1 MNREKYLADRKAL
14 MDEAQNLINEGKLED
29 AKAKMKKVEKLDSD
43 YENAAREQANL
54 NALVDRVS
62 TTGMQNS
69 AVGGV
74 NGTVVASMGT
84 ESQEEDMFDSA
95 EYKRAFQAHV
105 LRGAAIPEKFLNV
118 DANTKTTDV
127 GTVIPT
133 TTLQK
138 IYEKMDKIGMVLPLV
153 TNTGYKG
160 GLSVPTST
168 VKPTASWVAEGAG
181 SEKQKYAT
189 GSITFAYHKLR
200 CAVSMS
206 YEVDNMAYPMFE
218 TMFVNGVANAMV
230 KAKETAIING
240 TGTGQPKGIL
250 KEAAAGNIDV
260 AKGKS
265 LTFAQ
270 ICEAEGM
277 QEDESAVWAMTKK
290 TYMSQIQGMVDQNG
304 QPKGILKEAAAGNI
318 DVAKGKSLTFAQICE
333 AEGMQEDESAV
344 WAMTKKTYMSQIQGM
359 VDQNGQPV
367 ARVNIG
373 MNGRPEYTILGR
385 PVVLLNKD
393 YLASWSVAPD
403 AAATIAFM
411 YNFSDYIFNSG
422 VPMAIKR
429 YYDESVDD
437 TICKAI
443 EVCDGKSVR
452 NDSLITVTLKNV

>member
-14 MDEAQNLINEGKLED
+14 MDEAQTLINEGKLEE
-29 AKAKMKKVEKLDSD
+29 AKAKMREVEKLDSD

-54 NALVDRVS
+54 NALADRAS
-62 TTGMQNS
+62 TAGMQNA
-69 AVGGV
+69 AVVGV
-74 NGTVVASMGT
+74 NGTVVASMGA
-84 ESQEEDMFDSA
+84 EVQEDDMYDSA

-105 LRGAAIPEKFLNV
+105 LRGTAIPEKYLNV

-240 TGTGQPKGIL
+240 TGAGQPKGIL
-250 KEAAAGNIDV
+250 KEDANGNIDV

-265 LTFAQ
+265 LTYAQ
-270 ICEAEGM
+270 ICEAEGL

-290 TYMSQIQGMVDQNG
+290 T
-304 QPKGILKEAAAGNI
+304 
-318 DVAKGKSLTFAQICE
+318 F
-333 AEGMQEDESAV
+333 
-344 WAMTKKTYMSQIQGM
+344 MSQIQGM

-385 PVVLLNKD
+385 PVVLLNKG
-393 YLASWSVAPD
+393 YLASWTVAPD
-403 AAATIAFM
+403 IASVIAFM
-411 YNFSDYIFNSG
+411 YNFADYIFNSG

>member
-14 MDEAQNLINEGKLED
+14 MDEAQTLINEGKLED
-29 AKAKMKKVEKLDSD
+29 AKAKMQEVEKLDAD
-43 YENAAREQANL
+43 FENAAKEQANL
-54 NALVDRVS
+54 KALADKVS
-62 TTGMQNS
+62 TAGMQNA
-69 AVGGV
+69 AVVGA
-74 NGTVVASMGT
+74 NGNVVASMGS
-84 ESQEEDMFDSA
+84 EAQEEDLYDSA

-105 LRGAAIPEKFLNV
+105 LRGAAIPAKFVNA

-127 GTVIPT
+127 GAVIPT

-153 TNTGYKG
+153 TTTGYKG
-160 GLSVPTST
+160 GLSVPTAA
-168 VKPTASWVAEGAG
+168 VKPVASWVAEGAG
-181 SEKQKYAT
+181 SDKQKYTT

-218 TMFVNGVANAMV
+218 TMFVNGVADAMV
-230 KAKETAIING
+230 KAKETAILNG

-250 KEAAAGNIDV
+250 KETAAGNVDI

-265 LTFAQ
+265 LTYAQ
-270 ICEAEGM
+270 ICQLEGM
-277 QEDESAVWAMTKK
+277 QDDESAVWAMTKS
-290 TYMSQIQGMVDQNG
+290 TYMSQIAGMVD
-304 QPKGILKEAAAGNI
+304 
-318 DVAKGKSLTFAQICE
+318 
-333 AEGMQEDESAV
+333 
-344 WAMTKKTYMSQIQGM
+344 SQ
-359 VDQNGQPV
+359 GQPV

-373 MNGRPEYTILGR
+373 LNGRPEYTILGR
-385 PVVLLNKD
+385 PVVLLNKA
-393 YLASWSVAPD
+393 YLASWSIAPE
-403 AAATIAFM
+403 AASVVAFM

-429 YYDESVDD
+429 YYDEDVDD

-452 NDSLITVTLKNV
+452 NDSLITVTLKNA

>member
-29 AKAKMKKVEKLDSD
+29 AKAKMKEVEKLDSD

-54 NALVDRVS
+54 NALADRAS
-62 TTGMQNS
+62 TAGMQNM

-74 NGTVVASMGT
+74 NGNVVASMGAET
-84 ESQEEDMFDSA
+84 QEEDLFDSA

-105 LRGAAIPEKFLNV
+105 LRGAAIPDKFLNV

-127 GTVIPT
+127 GAVIPT

-153 TNTGYKG
+153 TTTGYKG
-160 GLSVPTST
+160 GLSVPTAT

-181 SEKQKYAT
+181 SDKQKYST
-189 GSITFAYHKLR
+189 SSVTFAYHKLR

-218 TMFVNGVANAMV
+218 TMFVNGVADAMV
-230 KAKETAIING
+230 KAKETAIIKG
-240 TGTGQPKGIL
+240 TGTGRPKGIL
-250 KEAAAGNIDV
+250 TETAAGNIDI

-265 LTFAQ
+265 LTFDQ
-270 ICEAEGM
+270 ICEAEGK
-277 QEDESAVWAMTKK
+277 QDDESAVWAMTKS
-290 TYMSQIQGMVDQNG
+290 TYMSQIV
-304 QPKGILKEAAAGNI
+304 
-318 DVAKGKSLTFAQICE
+318 
-333 AEGMQEDESAV
+333 
-344 WAMTKKTYMSQIQGM
+344 GM

-393 YLASWSVAPD
+393 YMDSWALAPTTSAV
-403 AAATIAFM
+403 IAFM
-411 YNFSDYIFNSG
+411 FNFADYIFNSG
-422 VPMAIKR
+422 VPMAVKR
-429 YYDESVDD
+429 YYDEDVDD

-452 NDSLITVTLKNV
+452 NDSLITVTLKNA

>member
-14 MDEAQNLINEGKLED
+14 MDEAQTLLNEGKLEE
-29 AKAKMKKVEKLDSD
+29 AKAKMKEVEDLDNS
-43 YENAAREQANL
+43 YEAAAREQANL
-54 NALVDRVS
+54 NALADRVS
-62 TTGMQNS
+62 TSGMQAA

-74 NGTVVASMGT
+74 NGNVVASMGT
-84 ESQEEDMFDSA
+84 EANDDDLYDSA

-105 LRGAAIPEKFLNV
+105 LRGAAIPAKFQNA
-118 DANTKTTDV
+118 DATTKTTDV
-127 GTVIPT
+127 GAVIPT

-153 TNTGYKG
+153 TTTGYKG
-160 GLSVPTST
+160 GLSVPTSA
-168 VKPTASWVAEGAG
+168 VKPVATWVAEGSG
-181 SEKQKYAT
+181 SEKQKSGT

-200 CAVSMS
+200 CAVSMT

-218 TMFVNGVANAMV
+218 TMFVNAVAAAMV

-240 TGTGQPKGIL
+240 SGSGQPKGIL
-250 KEAAAGNIDV
+250 RETAAGNVDI

-265 LTFAQ
+265 LTYAQ
-270 ICEAEGM
+270 ICEAEGK
-277 QEDESAVWAMTKK
+277 QDDESAVWAMTKS
-290 TYMSQIQGMVDQNG
+290 TYMTQIAGMVDQ
-304 QPKGILKEAAAGNI
+304 Q
-318 DVAKGKSLTFAQICE
+318 
-333 AEGMQEDESAV
+333 
-344 WAMTKKTYMSQIQGM
+344 
-359 VDQNGQPV
+359 GQPV

-393 YLASWSVAPD
+393 YLASWAVAPE
-403 AAATIAFM
+403 AAAVIAFM

-429 YYDESVDD
+429 YYDEDVDD

-452 NDSLITVTLKNV
+452 NDSLVTVTLKNA

>member
-14 MDEAQNLINEGKLED
+14 MDEAQTLINEGKLEE
-29 AKAKMKKVEKLDSD
+29 AKAKMKEVEDLDAKF
-43 YENAAREQANL
+43 ENAAREQANL
-54 NALVDRVS
+54 NALADRAS
-62 TTGMQNS
+62 TAGMQNA

-74 NGTVVASMGT
+74 NGNVVASMGA
-84 ESQEEDMFDSA
+84 EAQEDDLYDST

-105 LRGAAIPEKFLNV
+105 LRGAAIPEKFLNA

-127 GTVIPT
+127 GAVIPT

-153 TNTGYKG
+153 TTTGYKG
-160 GLSVPTST
+160 GLSVPTSS

-181 SEKQKYAT
+181 SDKQKYTT

-200 CAVSMS
+200 CAVSMT

-218 TMFVNGVANAMV
+218 TMFVNNVADAMV
-230 KAKETAIING
+230 KAKEIAIING
-240 TGTGQPKGIL
+240 SGSGQPKGIL
-250 KEAAAGNIDV
+250 KENAAGNIDV

-265 LTFAQ
+265 LTYAQ
-270 ICEAEGM
+270 ICEAEGL

-290 TYMSQIQGMVDQNG
+290 TYMSQIQGMVDQ
-304 QPKGILKEAAAGNI
+304 Q
-318 DVAKGKSLTFAQICE
+318 
-333 AEGMQEDESAV
+333 
-344 WAMTKKTYMSQIQGM
+344 
-359 VDQNGQPV
+359 GQPV

-373 MNGRPEYTILGR
+373 LNGRPEYTILGR
-385 PVVLLNKD
+385 PVVLLNKE
-393 YLASWSVAPD
+393 YLASWSVAPE

-411 YNFSDYIFNSG
+411 YNFADYIFNSG

-429 YYDESVDD
+429 YYDEDVDD

-452 NDSLITVTLKNV
+452 NDSLVTITLKNA

>member
-29 AKAKMKKVEKLDSD
+29 AKAKMKEVEKLDSD

-54 NALVDRVS
+54 NALADRAS
-62 TTGMQNS
+62 TAGMQNM

-74 NGTVVASMGT
+74 NGNVVASMGN
-84 ESQEEDMFDSA
+84 EAQEDDLYDSA

-105 LRGAAIPEKFLNV
+105 LRGAAIPEKFLNA

-127 GTVIPT
+127 GAVIPT

-153 TNTGYKG
+153 TTTGYKG
-160 GLSVPTST
+160 GLSVPTAA

-181 SEKQKYAT
+181 SDKKKYGT
-189 GSITFAYHKLR
+189 GTITFAYHKLR

-240 TGTGQPKGIL
+240 TGSGQPKGIL
-250 KEAAAGNIDV
+250 KETAAGNIDI

-270 ICEAEGM
+270 ICEAEGK
-277 QEDESAVWAMTKK
+277 QDDESAVWAMTKS
-290 TYMSQIQGMVDQNG
+290 TYMSQIAGMVDQ
-304 QPKGILKEAAAGNI
+304 Q
-318 DVAKGKSLTFAQICE
+318 
-333 AEGMQEDESAV
+333 
-344 WAMTKKTYMSQIQGM
+344 
-359 VDQNGQPV
+359 GQPV
-367 ARVNIG
+367 ARVNVG
-373 MNGRPEYTILGR
+373 MHGRPEYTILGR

-393 YLASWSVAPD
+393 YLASWSVAPE
-403 AAATIAFM
+403 AAAVVAFM

-422 VPMAIKR
+422 VPIAIKR
-429 YYDESVDD
+429 YYDEDVDD

-452 NDSLITVTLKNV
+452 NDSLITVTLKNA

>member
-14 MDEAQNLINEGKLED
+14 MDEAQTLLNEGKLEE
-29 AKAKMKKVEKLDSD
+29 AKAKMKEVEDLDNS
-43 YENAAREQANL
+43 YEATAREQANL
-54 NALVDRVS
+54 NALADRVS
-62 TTGMQNS
+62 TSGMQAA

-74 NGTVVASMGT
+74 NGNVVASMGA
-84 ESQEEDMFDSA
+84 EANDDDLYDSA

-105 LRGAAIPEKFLNV
+105 LRGAAIPAKFQNA
-118 DANTKTTDV
+118 DATTKTTDV
-127 GTVIPT
+127 GAVIPT

-153 TNTGYKG
+153 TTTGYKG
-160 GLSVPTST
+160 GLSVPTAA

-181 SEKQKYAT
+181 SDKQKYGT

-200 CAVSMS
+200 CAVSMT

-218 TMFVNGVANAMV
+218 TMFVNAVAAAMV

-240 TGTGQPKGIL
+240 SGSGQPKGIL
-250 KEAAAGNIDV
+250 RETAAGNVDI

-265 LTFAQ
+265 LTYAQ
-270 ICEAEGM
+270 ICEAEGK
-277 QEDESAVWAMTKK
+277 QDDESAVWAMTKS
-290 TYMSQIQGMVDQNG
+290 TYMTQIAGMVDQ
-304 QPKGILKEAAAGNI
+304 Q
-318 DVAKGKSLTFAQICE
+318 
-333 AEGMQEDESAV
+333 
-344 WAMTKKTYMSQIQGM
+344 
-359 VDQNGQPV
+359 GQPV

-393 YLASWSVAPD
+393 YLASWSVAPE
-403 AAATIAFM
+403 AAAVVAFM

-429 YYDESVDD
+429 YYDEDVDD

-452 NDSLITVTLKNV
+452 NDSLVTVTLKNA

>member
-29 AKAKMKKVEKLDSD
+29 AKAKMKEVEKLDSD

-54 NALVDRVS
+54 NALAERAS
-62 TTGMQNS
+62 TAGMQNM

-74 NGTVVASMGT
+74 NGTVVASMGAET
-84 ESQEEDMFDSA
+84 QEEDMFDST

-168 VKPTASWVAEGAG
+168 AKPTASWVAEGAG

-189 GSITFAYHKLR
+189 GSITFAYHTLR
-200 CAVSMS
+200 GAVSMS

-218 TMFVNGVANAMV
+218 TMFVNGVANALV

-240 TGTGQPKGIL
+240 TGVGQPKGIL

-265 LTFAQ
+265 LTYAQ

-277 QEDESAVWAMTKK
+277 QDDESA
-290 TYMSQIQGMVDQNG
+290 I
-304 QPKGILKEAAAGNI
+304 
-318 DVAKGKSLTFAQICE
+318 
-333 AEGMQEDESAV
+333 

-411 YNFSDYIFNSG
+411 YNFADYIFNSG
-422 VPMAIKR
+422 VPMATKR

-452 NDSLITVTLKNV
+452 NDSLITVTLKNA

>member
-14 MDEAQNLINEGKLED
+14 MDEAQTLINEGKLEE
-29 AKAKMKKVEKLDSD
+29 AKAKMREVEKLDSD

-54 NALVDRVS
+54 NALADRAS
-62 TTGMQNS
+62 TAGIQNA
-69 AVGGV
+69 AVVGV
-74 NGTVVASMGT
+74 NGTVVASMGA
-84 ESQEEDMFDSA
+84 EVQEDDMYDSA

-105 LRGAAIPEKFLNV
+105 LRGAAIPDKFLNV

-181 SEKQKYAT
+181 SEKQKYTT

-218 TMFVNGVANAMV
+218 TMFVNGVANAMG

-240 TGTGQPKGIL
+240 NGVGQPKGIL

-265 LTFAQ
+265 LTYAQ

-277 QEDESAVWAMTKK
+277 QD
-290 TYMSQIQGMVDQNG
+290 
-304 QPKGILKEAAAGNI
+304 
-318 DVAKGKSLTFAQICE
+318 
-333 AEGMQEDESAV
+333 DESAV

-393 YLASWSVAPD
+393 YLASWSIAPD

-411 YNFSDYIFNSG
+411 YNFADYIFNSG

-452 NDSLITVTLKNV
+452 NDSLITVTLKNA

>member
-14 MDEAQNLINEGKLED
+14 MDEAQTLLNEGKLEE
-29 AKAKMKKVEKLDSD
+29 AKAKMKEVEDLDNS
-43 YENAAREQANL
+43 YEAAAREQANL
-54 NALVDRVS
+54 NALADRVS
-62 TTGMQNS
+62 TSGMQAA

-74 NGTVVASMGT
+74 NGNVVASMGT
-84 ESQEEDMFDSA
+84 EANDDDLYDSA

-105 LRGAAIPEKFLNV
+105 LRGAAIPAKFQNA
-118 DANTKTTDV
+118 DATTKTTDV
-127 GTVIPT
+127 GAVIPT

-153 TNTGYKG
+153 TTTGYKG
-160 GLSVPTST
+160 GLSVPTAS

-181 SEKQKYAT
+181 SNKQKYGT

-200 CAVSMS
+200 CAVSMT

-218 TMFVNGVANAMV
+218 TMFVNAVAAAMV

-240 TGTGQPKGIL
+240 SGSGQPKGIL
-250 KEAAAGNIDV
+250 KETAAGNVDI

-277 QEDESAVWAMTKK
+277 QEDESAVWAMTKS
-290 TYMSQIQGMVDQNG
+290 TYMTQVAGMVDQ
-304 QPKGILKEAAAGNI
+304 Q
-318 DVAKGKSLTFAQICE
+318 
-333 AEGMQEDESAV
+333 
-344 WAMTKKTYMSQIQGM
+344 
-359 VDQNGQPV
+359 GQPV

-393 YLASWSVAPD
+393 YLASWSVAPE
-403 AAATIAFM
+403 AAAVVAFM

-429 YYDESVDD
+429 YYDEDVDD

-452 NDSLITVTLKNV
+452 NDSLVTVTLKNA

>member
-1 MNREKYLADRKAL
+1 MNREKYLNDRKAL
-14 MDEAQNLINEGKLED
+14 MDEAQTLINEGKLED
-29 AKAKMKKVEKLDSD
+29 AKAKMQEVEKLDAD
-43 YENAAREQANL
+43 FENAAKEQANL
-54 NALVDRVS
+54 KALADKVS
-62 TTGMQNS
+62 TAGMQNA
-69 AVGGV
+69 AVVGA
-74 NGTVVASMGT
+74 NGTVVASMGS
-84 ESQEEDMFDSA
+84 EAQDEDMYDSA

-105 LRGAAIPEKFLNV
+105 LRGAAIPEKFMNA

-127 GTVIPT
+127 GAVIPT

-153 TNTGYKG
+153 TTTGYKG
-160 GLSVPTST
+160 GLSVPTSA
-168 VKPTASWVAEGAG
+168 VKPVASWVAEGAG
-181 SEKQKYAT
+181 SAKQKYTT

-218 TMFVNGVANAMV
+218 TMFVNGVADAMV
-230 KAKETAIING
+230 KAKEHAILNG

-250 KEAAAGNIDV
+250 KETAAGNVDI

-270 ICEAEGM
+270 LTQLEGM
-277 QEDESAVWAMTKK
+277 QDDESAVWAMTKS
-290 TYMSQIQGMVDQNG
+290 TYMSQIAGMVD
-304 QPKGILKEAAAGNI
+304 
-318 DVAKGKSLTFAQICE
+318 
-333 AEGMQEDESAV
+333 
-344 WAMTKKTYMSQIQGM
+344 SQ
-359 VDQNGQPV
+359 GQPV

-373 MNGRPEYTILGR
+373 LNGRPEYTILGR

-393 YLASWSVAPD
+393 YLASWSVAPE
-403 AAATIAFM
+403 ATAVVAFM

-429 YYDESVDD
+429 YYDENVDD

-452 NDSLITVTLKNV
+452 HDSLITVTLKNA

>member
-1 MNREKYLADRKAL
+1 MNREQYLANRKAL
-14 MDEAQNLINEGKLED
+14 MDEAQTLLNEGKLDD
-29 AKAKMKKVEKLDSD
+29 AKAKMKEVEELDNS
-43 YENAAREQANL
+43 YEAAAKEQANL
-54 NALVDRVS
+54 NALANKVS
-62 TTGMQNS
+62 SAGMQNA

-74 NGTVVASMGT
+74 NGDVVASMGA
-84 ESQEEDMFDSA
+84 EAQEEDLFDSA

-105 LRGAAIPEKFLNV
+105 LRGAAIPEKFRNA

-127 GTVIPT
+127 GAVIPT

-153 TNTGYKG
+153 TTTGYKG
-160 GLSVPTST
+160 GLSVPTNS

-181 SEKQKYAT
+181 SDKQKYTT

-218 TMFVNGVANAMV
+218 AMFVNNVADAMV
-230 KAKETAIING
+230 KAKEKSIING
-240 TGTGQPKGIL
+240 TGSGQPKGIL
-250 KEAAAGNIDV
+250 KETAAGNVDI

-270 ICEAEGM
+270 ICEAEGL
-277 QEDESAVWAMTKK
+277 QEDESAIWAMTKS
-290 TYMSQIQGMVDQNG
+290 TYMSQVVGMVDQ
-304 QPKGILKEAAAGNI
+304 Q
-318 DVAKGKSLTFAQICE
+318 
-333 AEGMQEDESAV
+333 
-344 WAMTKKTYMSQIQGM
+344 
-359 VDQNGQPV
+359 GQPV

-385 PVVLLNKD
+385 PVVLLNKE
-393 YLASWSVAPD
+393 YLASWSLAPT
-403 AAATIAFM
+403 ASEVIAFM

-429 YYDESVDD
+429 YYDEDVDD

-452 NDSLITVTLKNV
+452 QDSLVTVTLKAS

>member
-14 MDEAQNLINEGKLED
+14 MDEAQTLLNEGKLEE
-29 AKAKMKKVEKLDSD
+29 AKAKMKEVENLDNS
-43 YENAAREQANL
+43 YEATAREQANL
-54 NALVDRVS
+54 NALADRVS
-62 TTGMQNS
+62 TSGMQAA

-74 NGTVVASMGT
+74 NGNVVASMGA
-84 ESQEEDMFDSA
+84 EANDDDLYDSA

-105 LRGAAIPEKFLNV
+105 LRGAAIPAKFQNA
-118 DANTKTTDV
+118 DATTKTTDV
-127 GTVIPT
+127 GAVIPT

-153 TNTGYKG
+153 TTTGYKG
-160 GLSVPTST
+160 GLSVPTAS

-181 SEKQKYAT
+181 SDKQKYGT
-189 GSITFAYHKLR
+189 GSISFAYHKLR
-200 CAVSMS
+200 CAVSMT

-218 TMFVNGVANAMV
+218 TMFVNAVAAAMV

-240 TGTGQPKGIL
+240 SGSGQPKGIL
-250 KEAAAGNIDV
+250 KETAAGNVDI

-270 ICEAEGM
+270 ICEAEGK
-277 QEDESAVWAMTKK
+277 QEDESAVWAMTKS
-290 TYMSQIQGMVDQNG
+290 TYMTQIAGMVDQ
-304 QPKGILKEAAAGNI
+304 Q
-318 DVAKGKSLTFAQICE
+318 
-333 AEGMQEDESAV
+333 
-344 WAMTKKTYMSQIQGM
+344 
-359 VDQNGQPV
+359 GQPV

-393 YLASWSVAPD
+393 YLASWSVAPE
-403 AAATIAFM
+403 AAAVVAFM

-429 YYDESVDD
+429 YYDEDVDD

-452 NDSLITVTLKNV
+452 NDSLVTVTLKNA